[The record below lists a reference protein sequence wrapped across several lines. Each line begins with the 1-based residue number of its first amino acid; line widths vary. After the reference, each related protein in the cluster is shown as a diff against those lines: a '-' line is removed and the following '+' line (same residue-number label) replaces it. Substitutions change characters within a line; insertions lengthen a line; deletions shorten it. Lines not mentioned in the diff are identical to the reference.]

1 VSIKLGDALVYLG
14 AKKDGLKKDLDDA
27 QKETNGWVTAVSTGI
42 GIALGDAILGAV
54 GKGITAVGNLGKSVF
69 DFSYQ
74 SQQAVRNFQSELG
87 ATVDEAEILGKVAQ
101 NVWRNNFG
109 KDVGDAA
116 NAVGLVR
123 QQLRSL
129 NQEGIQLASQS
140 ALAIRDAYGTDV
152 VKSVDAARTLIEDFN
167 LTNQQAWDFIA
178 AGYQRG
184 LDRSGDFLESITEY
198 GPQFNAAQVGAGQFF
213 SMMETGLQGGMLG
226 TDRAI
231 DMFKEF
237 RVRLLDGS
245 TTTAEGLA
253 QIGLSIDEVTTRI
266 NNGTLS
272 WTDAFTLVQDGIRNT
287 DDQAVQ
293 MQAGV
298 ALLGTQFE
306 DMGTQ
311 AALGVDM
318 ANTSLED
325 LAGSADKI
333 NERYNSL
340 DSFMQ
345 GMGRRMTVALS
356 PATDAILEMANDALP
371 SLEAGFQNIEAGA
384 GSFAVGLA
392 AIFKTLVEIAR
403 HFFGSFRKT
412 SGDEMGQT
420 AADAGNWG
428 SNIVIQLARGM
439 AAGMT
444 AVVNVINSIAS
455 LIAHWFQ
462 PHSPPLVAPNI
473 DKWGAGLIDAWVDG
487 ALSADVDRLG
497 GVGDRI
503 QAILG
508 NVGSSAALGIFS
520 KASSAI
526 ASMFQSMPGA
536 DEDTSIVGR
545 ILGSRTAIA
554 AAVAEIQNLG
564 YVSTGTYQAV
574 LDTLAPL
581 PDAARAYVA
590 ALFEVQQAETAV
602 TRAQEELTRVTGE
615 YDDKLN
621 PLREQLDDMRDA
633 EATMADEKRI
643 ASLKQAIARGALN
656 DEQKAQAL
664 REIQQRELAIQ
675 IRALEDEKETA
686 VDAAQEKLDAA
697 EEERKAAAERL
708 AIQEALVQAGQ
719 ENNDLIKK
727 QIGLL
732 SSLAGAMSGIGDA
745 LGSALGDALSGAEAG
760 NLDDMLAGLGSG
772 LNPEEMADGLQ
783 TSIEEAMGE
792 LDFESIMADVAAEFA
807 PLDEAAGSLGETF
820 GTLKENINGFLERI
834 GLIDEDGQ
842 STVDWLGTLG
852 DVLVIVGGTLLG
864 IQAAGLITW
873 LAGVIGGV
881 SAAAA
886 GASGAMGTF
895 SAIITALGGPVVWL
909 IAIIG
914 ALAAA
919 WATDFMGMR
928 TTLTDLW
935 EMFVIILQ
943 LLWLRIVEWDEE
955 VSATFRD
962 WHLRIIEFF
971 VGVGDS
977 MAAMAAKLWL
987 KGNEIKTTF
996 LILQQKIKEEIEK
1009 IKGFFEDAKTAVTD
1023 MRTLFQEQIDKITE
1037 KFSNAK
1043 QKVFDFLD
1051 QLKGLWEWIKS
1062 HTFDISLPSLPG
1074 GGGEPDGTR
1083 ASGGPVSAGGTY
1095 LVGEDGPEL
1104 FTPKSSGAIIP
1115 NAGRGKETAVAEPS
1129 QPRQVIFTGDI
1140 RLGDA
1145 SAVEAF
1151 MSFLQGAADA
1161 EDLGGQILQFTG
1173 A

>member
-1 VSIKLGDALVYLG
+1 MSIKLGDALVYLG
-14 AKKDGLKKDLDDA
+14 AKKDGLKKDLDEA
-27 QKETNGWVTAVSTGI
+27 KKETNGWVNAVSTGI

-74 SQQAVRNFQSELG
+74 SQQAVRDFQSELG
-87 ATVDEAEILGKVAQ
+87 ATADEAEILGKVAQ
-101 NVWRNNFG
+101 NVWRSNFG

-123 QQLRSL
+123 QQLKQL
-129 NQEGIQLASQS
+129 NAEGIQLAAQS

-152 VKSVDAARTLIEDFN
+152 VKSVDAAKTLVEDFN

-325 LAGSADKI
+325 MAGSADKI

-356 PATDAILEMANDALP
+356 PATNAILEMANDALP

-392 AIFKTLVEIAR
+392 AIFKTLVEIAK

-412 SGDEMGQT
+412 SSDEMGQT

-444 AVVNVINSIAS
+444 AVVKVINSIAA

-487 ALSADVDRLG
+487 ALSADVGRLG
-497 GVGDRI
+497 GVGERI

-526 ASMFQSMPGA
+526 ASMFQSLPGA

-564 YVSTGTYQAV
+564 RVSTGTYQAV

-621 PLREQLDDMRDA
+621 PLREQLNDMQDA
-633 EATMADEKRI
+633 EANIADEKRI
-643 ASLKQAIARGALN
+643 AALQQAINRGALN

-664 REIQQRELAIQ
+664 REIKQRELAMQ
-675 IRALEDEKETA
+675 IRTLEDEKETA
-686 VDAAQEKLDAA
+686 VDAAQEKVDAA

-708 AIQEALVQAGQ
+708 AIQEALVLASQ

-732 SSLAGAMSGIGDA
+732 SSLAGAMAGIGDA
-745 LGSALGDALSGAEAG
+745 LGSALGDALSGADTG
-760 NLDDMLAGLGSG
+760 NIDDMLAGLGSG
-772 LNPEEMADGLQ
+772 FNPDEIADGLQ
-783 TSIEEAMGE
+783 TSIEEAMSG
-792 LDFESIMADVAAEFA
+792 LDIEGIMADVAAEFA
-807 PLDEAAGSLGETF
+807 PLKTEVSNLGNTFNDLGNAWNDFLSRFGLVDE
-820 GTLKENINGFLERI
+820 N
-834 GLIDEDGQ
+834 GQ
-842 STVDWLGTLG
+842 STLDWLGTLG
-852 DVLVIVGGTLLG
+852 DLLLIVGSALVG
-864 IQAAGLITW
+864 IKIGGFVTGLIA
-873 LAGVIGGV
+873 LVSAGSSAGGV
-881 SAAAA
+881 MGVLAAIVA
-886 GASGAMGTF
+886 
-895 SAIITALGGPVVWL
+895 ALGGPLTLL
-909 IAIIG
+909 IALVG

-919 WATDFMGMR
+919 WTTDFMGMR

-935 EMFVIILQ
+935 ELFVIILQ
-943 LLWLRIVEWDEE
+943 LLWQRIVEWDEE

-971 VGVGDS
+971 VGVGES

-996 LILQQKIKEEIEK
+996 LQLQQKIKDEIEK
-1009 IKGFFEDAKTAVTD
+1009 IKGFFTDAKTAVSSMQLWFD
-1023 MRTLFQEQIDKITE
+1023 EQIAKINK
-1037 KFSNAK
+1037 KFEDAKTKVSN
-1043 QKVFDFLD
+1043 FLD
-1051 QLKGLWEWIKS
+1051 QLKGLWEWVKS
-1062 HTFDISLPSLPG
+1062 HAFNVSLPSLPG
-1074 GGGEPDGTR
+1074 GGGGGEPDGAR

-1115 NAGRGKETAVAEPS
+1115 NAGRGRETAVAEPS

-1151 MSFLQGAADA
+1151 MAFLQGTADA
-1161 EDLGGQILQFTG
+1161 EDLGGQILQFSG